1 MSKVDFRN
9 KVLPKKL
16 AKNKNV
22 GWQVN
27 KTRCCRCF
35 LSLTS

>member
-16 AKNKNV
+16 AKNKKS
-22 GWQVN
+22 GLAS
-27 KTRCCRCF
+27 K
-35 LSLTS
+35 